1 MSTTTSKI
9 PAFKGT
15 PVSYDFIEANTPA
28 SLIDAA
34 LANTDYS
41 PYWLQHPDRPA
52 PLPALEGS
60 LSTDLLVVGG
70 GYSGL
75 WTALLAKEADPNRQ
89 VVLIESQTIGWA
101 ASGRNGGFCEASLV
115 HGESNGETHLP
126 KENARLTELG
136 TENLAGIVQTI
147 EKYNIDCDL
156 IQSGSLNVATE
167 KYQSA
172 WLQEEAAA
180 HPGTHYMD
188 ADEVKSHI
196 NSPLFHGGIW
206 EKETTVLVHPA
217 KLAWG
222 LRRVCLELGVQI
234 FEHTKGEGLEAT
246 DAAIIVRTGAGTITA
261 ARVALATN
269 VFPSLLKR
277 HRMHTIPVY
286 DYALMTEPLSEE
298 QRAAIGWD
306 ENMGLADMNNRFHYS
321 RPTIDENGGWRIL
334 FGGYDAVYHYGRE
347 VKPAYDHHQE
357 TYRKLAAH
365 FIGTFPQLEGIK
377 FSHAWGGAIDT
388 CSRFFA
394 FFDTSHGGRVAYCA
408 GFTGLGVGATRFGAR
423 VMLDLLSGTK
433 TELTELEMVKK
444 KPLPFPPEPVAWLG
458 VKLMTNGL
466 IKADRNEGKRGPFLK
481 VMDAAGMGF
490 DS

>member
-1 MSTTTSKI
+1 MSSTPATST
-9 PAFKGT
+9 GT
-15 PVSYDFIEANTPA
+15 HVSFDRIEASVSGSA
-28 SLIDAA
+28 IDAA
-34 LANTDYS
+34 LSGTDYS

-60 LSTDLLVVGG
+60 VSTDLLVVGG

-75 WTALLAKEADPNRQ
+75 WTALLAKEADPARD
-89 VVLIESQTIGWA
+89 VTLIESETIGWA

-115 HGESNGETHLP
+115 HGESNGEKHLP
-126 KENARLTELG
+126 RENKRLTELG
-136 TENLAGIVQTI
+136 AENLAGIVETI
-147 EKYNIDCDL
+147 QRYNIDCDL
-156 IQSGSLNVATE
+156 SPSGVLNVATE
-167 KYQSA
+167 QHQVS

-180 HPGTHYMD
+180 NPEVPFMD
-188 ADEVKSHI
+188 AQEVRSHI
-196 NSPLFHGGIW
+196 NSPIFEGGNW
-206 EKETTVLVHPA
+206 DKHTTVLVHPA

-222 LRRVCLELGVQI
+222 LRRVCLEKGVKI
-234 FEHTKGEGLEAT
+234 FEHTKGEELSSTPESIG
-246 DAAIIVRTGAGTITA
+246 VRTGAGHITA

-286 DYALMTEPLSEE
+286 DYALMTEPLTDQ
-298 QRAAIGWD
+298 QRAAIGW
-306 ENMGLADMNNRFHYS
+306 EEGMGLADLNNRFHYS
-321 RPTIDENGGWRIL
+321 RPTVDANGGWRIL
-334 FGGYDAVYHYGRE
+334 FGGYDAVYHYGRG
-347 VKPAYDHHQE
+347 VKHQYDTHHE
-357 TYRKLAAH
+357 TFRKLAAH
-365 FIGTFPQLEGIK
+365 FVGTFPQLEGIR

-408 GFTGLGVGATRFGAR
+408 GYTGLGVGATRFGAR
-423 VMLDLLSGTK
+423 VMLDLLSGAK
-433 TELTELEMVKK
+433 TELTELEMVRK

-466 IKADRNEGKRGPFLK
+466 VKADRNEGRRGPFLK
-481 VMDAAGMGF
+481 AMDRLGMGF

>member
-1 MSTTTSKI
+1 MSTTTSKV
-9 PAFKGT
+9 PALKGT

-126 KENARLTELG
+126 KENARLTQLG
-136 TENLAGIVQTI
+136 AENLAGIVQTI

-188 ADEVKSHI
+188 ADEVKTHI

-246 DAAIIVRTGAGTITA
+246 DAAITVRTGAGTITA

-286 DYALMTEPLSEE
+286 DYALMTEPLTEE

-357 TYRKLAAH
+357 TYRKLVAH
-365 FIGTFPQLEGIK
+365 FVGTFPQLEGIK

-481 VMDAAGMGF
+481 VMDAVGMGF